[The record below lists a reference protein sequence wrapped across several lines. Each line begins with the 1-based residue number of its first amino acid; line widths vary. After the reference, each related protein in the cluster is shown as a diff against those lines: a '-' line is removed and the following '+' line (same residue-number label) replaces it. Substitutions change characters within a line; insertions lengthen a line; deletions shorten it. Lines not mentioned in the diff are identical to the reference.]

1 MRKNAQDLVPTSAYS
16 DQLEMT
22 DVKNVSEASYW
33 ESAYH
38 EGRDGWELGRATPP
52 LARAVSWLGAPSG
65 VAIALGSGRGHEAR
79 MLAEAGWP
87 RVVGLDFAPE
97 AKRQAELLTPTD
109 LVDHLEWRT
118 GDIFELGKSSPSEFA
133 LAVEH
138 TSFCAIDPARRDEW
152 MRSVFAALRP
162 GGRLLAL
169 FYLHQ
174 KPDGPPFGAKRHD
187 VEKSLK
193 DAGFVIER
201 EEVPADSIERRRNE
215 EWLVLAR
222 RP

>member
-1 MRKNAQDLVPTSAYS
+1 
-16 DQLEMT
+16 MT
-22 DVKNVSEASYW
+22 KAVSEPGYW
-33 ESAYH
+33 EDAYH

-52 LARAVSWLGAPSG
+52 LVRAVSWLPKPDG
-65 VAIALGSGRGHEAR
+65 VALVVGCGRGHEAI

-87 RVVGLDFAPE
+87 HVVGLDFAVE

-109 LVDHLEWRT
+109 LVGQLEWRT
-118 GDIFELGKSSPSEFA
+118 SDLFALGTSSPSEFA
-133 LAVEH
+133 VVVEH
-138 TSFCAIDPARRDEW
+138 TSFCAIDPRRRDEW
-152 MRSVFAALRP
+152 MGSVFAALRP

-174 KPDGPPFGAKRHD
+174 KPDGPPFGAKRED
-187 VEKSLK
+187 VESALK
-193 DAGFVIER
+193 LAGFVIER
-201 EEVPADSIERRRNE
+201 EEIPSDSIERRHNE